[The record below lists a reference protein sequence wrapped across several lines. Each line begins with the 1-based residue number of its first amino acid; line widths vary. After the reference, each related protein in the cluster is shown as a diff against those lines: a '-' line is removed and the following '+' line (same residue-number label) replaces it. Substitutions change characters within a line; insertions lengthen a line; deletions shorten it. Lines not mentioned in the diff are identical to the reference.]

1 MRRGRGNPM
10 TKKIVYEFI
19 NIKIIITVVKLNW
32 TASTY
37 YSNTKDIGQI
47 SSNLQPAI
55 SYDT

>member
-1 MRRGRGNPM
+1 M